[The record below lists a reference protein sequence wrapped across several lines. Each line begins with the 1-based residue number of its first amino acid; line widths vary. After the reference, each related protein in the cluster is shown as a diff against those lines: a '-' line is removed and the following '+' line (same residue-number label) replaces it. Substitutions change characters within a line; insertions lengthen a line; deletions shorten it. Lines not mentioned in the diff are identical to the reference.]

1 MQPEHITIERLLK
14 ARHTVAQLV
23 LMNRVYLPI
32 FERLDAE
39 IAAMEHEQALM
50 DRARAIVKG

>member
-1 MQPEHITIERLLK
+1 MPEPITIERLQK

-23 LMNRVYLPI
+23 LMDRVYLPI

-39 IAAMEHEQALM
+39 IAAMEHEQTLL
-50 DRARAIVKG
+50 DRARAIVNG